1 MRGHLRPFGA
11 ALGVVL
17 LSPVAASAHAPAG
30 DAAASAWSLSP
41 WLLVPGM
48 VALALYLAGLLRLW
62 RRAGI
67 GRGVEVR
74 QVVAFAAGVGVL
86 FLALVWP
93 LDALGAWSLAA
104 HMGQHMLLLALAP
117 PLLLLGRPLAVL
129 AQALPGAW
137 PGRMHRAGA
146 PAWRHLRLRLAV
158 ATAVHCAVMLAWHLP
173 SATAA
178 ALGHEGLHWAM
189 HGSFLLAGLWY
200 WSVLLQGIRE
210 REAGVGPGLVSIV
223 AVMMAMGL
231 LGALLVFAPRPLY
244 PVYVERAPMLG
255 LDALADQQLAGLVMW
270 IPSALPYLA
279 GGLWLATL
287 GLRWL
292 DRESPARRGSQ

>member
-1 MRGHLRPFGA
+1 MRGMVAGMGLLLASGA
-11 ALGVVL
+11 A
-17 LSPVAASAHAPAG
+17 AHAPSGGTATG
-30 DAAASAWSLSP
+30 AWTLSP
-41 WLLVPGM
+41 WLLLPGGLL
-48 VALALYLAGLLRLW
+48 LALYATGLVRLW

-67 GRGVEVR
+67 GRGLDGWR
-74 QVVAFAAGVGVL
+74 VAAFLAGIGVL

-117 PLLLLGRPLAVL
+117 PLLLLGRPLAVW
-129 AQALPGAW
+129 AQALPGPW
-137 PGRMHRAGA
+137 PGRLHRAGA
-146 PAWRHLRLRLAV
+146 PAVRHLHLRLAL
-158 ATAVHCAVMLAWHLP
+158 ATAAHCAVMLAWHLP
-173 SATAA
+173 AATAA
-178 ALGHEGLHWAM
+178 ALAHEGLHWAM

-200 WSVLLQGIRE
+200 WSVLLHGVRDRQAGI
-210 REAGVGPGLVSIV
+210 GPGLVSIV

-279 GGLWLATL
+279 GGLWLAVL

-292 DRESPARRGSQ
+292 DRDAAPGQRP

>member
-1 MRGHLRPFGA
+1 MSSWPRAAGA
-11 ALGVVL
+11 LCVPALL
-17 LSPVAASAHAPAG
+17 PPAAVFAHAPDG
-30 DAAASAWSLSP
+30 DAAGLAWSLSP
-41 WLLVPGM
+41 WLLVPGGL
-48 VALALYLAGLLRLW
+48 ALALYVAGLLRLW
-62 RRAGI
+62 RRAGL
-67 GRGVEVR
+67 GRGIDGWR
-74 QVVAFAAGVGVL
+74 IAAFGAGVAVL

-117 PLLLLGRPLAVL
+117 PLLLLGRPLAIW
-129 AQALPGAW
+129 AQALPGRW
-137 PGRMHRAGA
+137 PGRLHRAGA
-146 PAWRHLRLRLAV
+146 PAVRRLHLRLALA
-158 ATAVHCAVMLAWHLP
+158 TGTHCAVMLAWHLP
-173 SATAA
+173 AATAA
-178 ALGHEGLHWAM
+178 ALDHEGLHWAM

-210 REAGVGPGLVSIV
+210 RQAGVGPGLVSIV

-244 PVYVERAPMLG
+244 PVYVERAPLLG

-279 GGLWLATL
+279 GGLWLAVL

-292 DRESPARRGSQ
+292 DRQESVRRGAP